1 MNFVPI
7 YLALGFVYVNV
18 EFLFQMS
25 SLLAEWLRV
34 LQSSKSLVM
43 VLGSTRAGALRD
55 CLLFFF
61 KMFKTFYCLD
71 FWANPY
77 QVSFFSLCT
86 VVSEESV
93 LLIPLPLALRCES

>member
-1 MNFVPI
+1 MNFS
-7 YLALGFVYVNV
+7 FK
-18 EFLFQMS
+18 
-25 SLLAEWLRV
+25 SLLCWQSGLECCSRV
-34 LQSSKSLVM
+34 KVLVM

-71 FWANPY
+71 FRANPY